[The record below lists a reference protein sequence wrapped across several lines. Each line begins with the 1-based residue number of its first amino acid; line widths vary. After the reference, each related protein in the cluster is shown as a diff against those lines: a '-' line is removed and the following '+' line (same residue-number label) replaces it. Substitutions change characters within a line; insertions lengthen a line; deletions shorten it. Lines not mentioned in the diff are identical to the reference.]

1 MKRKVTMKE
10 MEDDNSQYMKELSRK
25 FEQQYGKEL
34 EQIIANSHKRVDSRM
49 GRDSNTNRRCGTRR
63 V

>member
-25 FEQQYGKEL
+25 FLQQYGKEL
-34 EQIIANSHKRVDSRM
+34 EQIIKDSHKRVDSRM
-49 GRDSNTNRRCGTRR
+49 GIHPRSDYGRSTRR

>member
-34 EQIIANSHKRVDSRM
+34 EQIITNSHKRVDSGV
-49 GRDSNTNRRCGTRR
+49 GRDSNSNRRRSTGR

>member
-10 MEDDNSQYMKELSRK
+10 MEDDNSQYMKELIQK
-25 FEQQYGKEL
+25 FKKQYGKEL
-34 EQIIANSHKRVDSRM
+34 DQIIENNLKGVDSRM
-49 GRDSNTNRRCGTRR
+49 GVHPRTDYGRGTRR